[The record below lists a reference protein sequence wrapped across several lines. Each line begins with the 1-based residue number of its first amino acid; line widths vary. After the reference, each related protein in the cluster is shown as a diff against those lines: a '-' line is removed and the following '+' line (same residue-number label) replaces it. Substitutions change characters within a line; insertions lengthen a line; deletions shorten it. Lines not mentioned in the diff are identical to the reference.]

1 MYAPRLFLVPNVKSL
16 VSHADVKI
24 WHSAD
29 GWGGDDGGS
38 IGASGGSMGDGG
50 ADGG

>member
-1 MYAPRLFLVPNVKSL
+1 MVPNVKSL
-16 VSHADVKI
+16 VSHVDVKI

-29 GWGGDDGGS
+29 GWGGDGGGS
-38 IGASGGSMGDGG
+38 IGGSIGGTVGCGGG